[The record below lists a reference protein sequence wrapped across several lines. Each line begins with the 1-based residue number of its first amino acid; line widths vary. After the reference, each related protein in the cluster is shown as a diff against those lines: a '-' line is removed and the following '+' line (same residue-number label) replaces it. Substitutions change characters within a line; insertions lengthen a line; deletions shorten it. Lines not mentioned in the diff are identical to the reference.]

1 MEDRSGEM
9 SGDDLQALNLLHGA
23 SEHLKE
29 AFDMRMDHDAAQANL
44 EARALLFRLSN
55 RIFWKYGMGI
65 SREEIE
71 QMAVP
76 DHEVQPE
83 EQRCN

>member
-1 MEDRSGEM
+1 MSNEISGE
-9 SGDDLQALNLLHGA
+9 DLQGLNLLHGA

-29 AFDMRMDHDAAQANL
+29 AFDMRMDHATAQANL
-44 EARALLFRLSN
+44 EARAILFRLSN
-55 RIFWKYGMGI
+55 RIFWKYGIGI

-71 QMAVP
+71 GATIL
-76 DHEVQPE
+76 ERNSGKR